1 MELNKCLGCME
12 NYQGSPCPVC
22 GYDPSQAK
30 SMEYTLPPQ
39 TILAG
44 KYLVGRVLGQGGFG
58 ITYIGWDIA
67 LERKVAI
74 KEYYPN
80 GLVGRSQTSRTQLV
94 WYSGPLAKQAQK
106 EGMNAFL
113 REARKMTKVS
123 AIPRVVQVRDL
134 FYENETA
141 YIVMDF
147 VEGRTLK
154 KQLEAKG
161 PMTWNQLKPILLPA
175 AQAMEQVHQAGLIHR
190 DLSPDNLMLTPD
202 GDVRILD
209 LGAAKDLKKG
219 SGVSSMQV
227 AKGGF
232 SPPEQYFQQG
242 SSGPYTDVYALAA
255 TAYYALTGK
264 VPIPAID
271 RMNKDSLRWDLPE
284 LAGAPEN
291 VVHALRK
298 AMSLRSQDRP
308 QTMGEFAALL
318 TQKGHTLKKGLP
330 KPAII
335 GLSAIA
341 AVCLIVGTV
350 GLLGGTKKSTPK
362 VGSSAVSTSLPT
374 NSAETDGVYR
384 LSQAADLELLRSH
397 PEGKFVLTGDIDL
410 SGVSFEAVH
419 SFSGTLDGNGY
430 WIRGLTTDTKTA
442 GDSILFE
449 TIAAEAQIKDLGL
462 EIRVSATG
470 ANQPQI
476 DGLCNSNQGT
486 ISGCTVNSTIS
497 GLRSYSP
504 IAASNTGT
512 VSNCKT
518 ATESESC
525 QSVRGILG
533 SNKGTVKECQVTITA
548 KNGGVEALI
557 DRNYSGSV
565 ELCYAA
571 VTVESCHFFDGLASQ
586 NYAPFKNC
594 TVSGQIA
601 STREDDFY
609 WNGTANEGY
618 GSEILNCSL
627 SVTDK
632 RTGKTLP
639 IAPSYVE
646 ASEETAPATDTSP
659 GSGTLADPYKIS
671 STADLE
677 KLRTDSK
684 SRFVLTKNLD
694 LSGAAFTPI
703 QEFSGTL
710 DGGGYT
716 ISGLNPSFNKGES
729 YWNGALF
736 FKLTKNAV
744 VKNLGVKCSLTTS
757 KEKSN
762 GAGIAVSNEGLIQ
775 NCTVEIKA
783 RGCYALGGITQNNVY
798 CGTIQDCTVT
808 IVAQDCKFVGGIG
821 EYQAGAIRG
830 CQAKI
835 ELTDSTSIGG
845 IAYANA
851 GTVENCT
858 ASGIVTTK
866 YTNGVLAGVV
876 GENIS
881 GGQVSNC
888 TSSVTSSGTSLP
900 AIG

>member
-12 NYQGSPCPVC
+12 NYQGTPCPHC
-22 GYDPSQAK
+22 GYDPNRVKGQ
-30 SMEYTLPPQ
+30 EYTLPPQ

-44 KYLVGRVLGQGGFG
+44 KYLVGRMLGQGGFG

-67 LERKVAI
+67 LERKIAI

-80 GLVGRSQTSRTQLV
+80 GLVGRSQTSRVQLV
-94 WYSGPLAKQAQK
+94 WYSGPLAEQARK
-106 EGMNAFL
+106 DGMDAFL

-134 FYENETA
+134 FYENGTA

-175 AQAMEQVHQAGLIHR
+175 AQAMEQVHRAGLIHR

-264 VPIPAID
+264 VPVPAID

-284 LAGAPEN
+284 LAGPPEN

-341 AVCLIVGTV
+341 AVCLIVGAV

-362 VGSSAVSTSLPT
+362 TGSSAVSGVTASSSPAETYPLPT
-374 NSAETDGVYR
+374 SA
-384 LSQAADLELLRSH
+384 
-397 PEGKFVLTGDIDL
+397 P
-410 SGVSFEAVH
+410 
-419 SFSGTLDGNGY
+419 
-430 WIRGLTTDTKTA
+430 
-442 GDSILFE
+442 
-449 TIAAEAQIKDLGL
+449 
-462 EIRVSATG
+462 
-470 ANQPQI
+470 
-476 DGLCNSNQGT
+476 
-486 ISGCTVNSTIS
+486 
-497 GLRSYSP
+497 
-504 IAASNTGT
+504 
-512 VSNCKT
+512 
-518 ATESESC
+518 
-525 QSVRGILG
+525 G
-533 SNKGTVKECQVTITA
+533 S
-548 KNGGVEALI
+548 
-557 DRNYSGSV
+557 S
-565 ELCYAA
+565 
-571 VTVESCHFFDGLASQ
+571 
-586 NYAPFKNC
+586 
-594 TVSGQIA
+594 
-601 STREDDFY
+601 
-609 WNGTANEGY
+609 
-618 GSEILNCSL
+618 
-627 SVTDK
+627 
-632 RTGKTLP
+632 
-639 IAPSYVE
+639 APSFHPTDAE
-646 ASEETAPATDTSP
+646 PIEETAPATDTSP
-659 GSGTLADPYKIS
+659 GSGTLAGPYKIS
-671 STADLE
+671 SAADLE

-684 SRFVLTKNLD
+684 SHFVLTKSLD
-694 LSGAAFTPI
+694 LSGVAFTPI

-798 CGTIQDCTVT
+798 CGTIQDCSVT

-821 EYQAGAIRG
+821 EYQAGTIRG

-835 ELTDSTSIGG
+835 ELTDATSIGG

-858 ASGIVTTK
+858 ASGTVTTK
-866 YTNGVLAGVV
+866 YTNGILAGVV

-888 TSSVTSSGTSLP
+888 TSSITSSGTSLP

>member
-12 NYQGSPCPVC
+12 NYQGTPCPHC
-22 GYDPSQAK
+22 GYDPNRVKGQ
-30 SMEYTLPPQ
+30 EYTLPPQ

-44 KYLVGRVLGQGGFG
+44 KYLVGRMLGQGGFG

-80 GLVGRSQTSRTQLV
+80 GLVGRSQTSRVRLV
-94 WYSGPLAKQAQK
+94 WYSGPLAEQARK
-106 EGMNAFL
+106 DGMDAFL

-134 FYENETA
+134 FYENGTA

-175 AQAMEQVHQAGLIHR
+175 AQAMEQVHRAGLIHR

-264 VPIPAID
+264 VPVPAID

-341 AVCLIVGTV
+341 AVCLIVVAV

-362 VGSSAVSTSLPT
+362 TGSSTVSGVTASSSPAETYPLPTSAPGSSAPS
-374 NSAETDGVYR
+374 
-384 LSQAADLELLRSH
+384 SH
-397 PEGKFVLTGDIDL
+397 P
-410 SGVSFEAVH
+410 
-419 SFSGTLDGNGY
+419 
-430 WIRGLTTDTKTA
+430 TD
-442 GDSILFE
+442 
-449 TIAAEAQIKDLGL
+449 AE
-462 EIRVSATG
+462 
-470 ANQPQI
+470 
-476 DGLCNSNQGT
+476 
-486 ISGCTVNSTIS
+486 
-497 GLRSYSP
+497 P
-504 IAASNTGT
+504 I
-512 VSNCKT
+512 
-518 ATESESC
+518 
-525 QSVRGILG
+525 
-533 SNKGTVKECQVTITA
+533 
-548 KNGGVEALI
+548 
-557 DRNYSGSV
+557 
-565 ELCYAA
+565 
-571 VTVESCHFFDGLASQ
+571 
-586 NYAPFKNC
+586 
-594 TVSGQIA
+594 
-601 STREDDFY
+601 
-609 WNGTANEGY
+609 
-618 GSEILNCSL
+618 
-627 SVTDK
+627 
-632 RTGKTLP
+632 
-639 IAPSYVE
+639 
-646 ASEETAPATDTSP
+646 EETAPATDTSP

-671 STADLE
+671 SAADLE

-684 SRFVLTKNLD
+684 SHFVLAKNLD
-694 LSGAAFTPI
+694 LSGVAFTPI

-762 GAGIAVSNEGLIQ
+762 GAGITVSNEGLIQ

-798 CGTIQDCTVT
+798 CGTIQDCSVT

-821 EYQAGAIRG
+821 EYQAGTIRG

-835 ELTDSTSIGG
+835 ELTDATSIGG

-858 ASGIVTTK
+858 ASGTVTTK
-866 YTNGVLAGVV
+866 YTNGILAGVV

>member
-1 MELNKCLGCME
+1 ME
-12 NYQGSPCPVC
+12 NYQGTPCPHC
-22 GYDPSQAK
+22 GYDPNRVKGQ
-30 SMEYTLPPQ
+30 EYTLPPQ

-44 KYLVGRVLGQGGFG
+44 KYLVGRMLGQGGFG

-80 GLVGRSQTSRTQLV
+80 GLVGRSQTSRVRLV
-94 WYSGPLAKQAQK
+94 WYSGPLAEQARK
-106 EGMNAFL
+106 DGMDAFL

-134 FYENETA
+134 FYENGTA

-175 AQAMEQVHQAGLIHR
+175 AQAMEQVHRAGLIHR

-264 VPIPAID
+264 VPVPAID

-341 AVCLIVGTV
+341 AICLIVGAV

-362 VGSSAVSTSLPT
+362 TGSSAVSGVTASSSPAETYPLPT
-374 NSAETDGVYR
+374 SAPG
-384 LSQAADLELLRSH
+384 SGAPSSH
-397 PEGKFVLTGDIDL
+397 P
-410 SGVSFEAVH
+410 
-419 SFSGTLDGNGY
+419 
-430 WIRGLTTDTKTA
+430 TD
-442 GDSILFE
+442 
-449 TIAAEAQIKDLGL
+449 AE
-462 EIRVSATG
+462 
-470 ANQPQI
+470 
-476 DGLCNSNQGT
+476 
-486 ISGCTVNSTIS
+486 
-497 GLRSYSP
+497 P
-504 IAASNTGT
+504 I
-512 VSNCKT
+512 
-518 ATESESC
+518 
-525 QSVRGILG
+525 
-533 SNKGTVKECQVTITA
+533 
-548 KNGGVEALI
+548 
-557 DRNYSGSV
+557 
-565 ELCYAA
+565 
-571 VTVESCHFFDGLASQ
+571 
-586 NYAPFKNC
+586 
-594 TVSGQIA
+594 
-601 STREDDFY
+601 
-609 WNGTANEGY
+609 
-618 GSEILNCSL
+618 
-627 SVTDK
+627 
-632 RTGKTLP
+632 
-639 IAPSYVE
+639 
-646 ASEETAPATDTSP
+646 EETAPATDTSP

-671 STADLE
+671 SAADLE

-684 SRFVLTKNLD
+684 SHFVLAKNLD
-694 LSGAAFTPI
+694 LSGVAFTPI

-775 NCTVEIKA
+775 KCTVEIKA

-798 CGTIQDCTVT
+798 CGTIQDCSVT

-821 EYQAGAIRG
+821 EYQAGTIRG

-835 ELTDSTSIGG
+835 ELTDATSIGG

-858 ASGIVTTK
+858 ASGTVTTK
-866 YTNGVLAGVV
+866 YTNGILAGVV

>member
-12 NYQGSPCPVC
+12 NYQGTPCPHC
-22 GYDPSQAK
+22 GYDPNWVKGQ
-30 SMEYTLPPQ
+30 EYTLPPQ

-44 KYLVGRVLGQGGFG
+44 KYLVGRMLGQGGFG

-80 GLVGRSQTSRTQLV
+80 GLVGRSQTSRVQLV
-94 WYSGPLAKQAQK
+94 WYSGPLAEQARK
-106 EGMNAFL
+106 DGMDAFL

-134 FYENETA
+134 FYENGTA

-175 AQAMEQVHQAGLIHR
+175 AQAMEQVHRAGLIHR

-264 VPIPAID
+264 VPVPAID

-341 AVCLIVGTV
+341 AVCLIVGAV

-362 VGSSAVSTSLPT
+362 TGSSAVSGVTASSSPAETYPLPT
-374 NSAETDGVYR
+374 SAPG
-384 LSQAADLELLRSH
+384 SSAPSSH
-397 PEGKFVLTGDIDL
+397 P
-410 SGVSFEAVH
+410 
-419 SFSGTLDGNGY
+419 
-430 WIRGLTTDTKTA
+430 TD
-442 GDSILFE
+442 
-449 TIAAEAQIKDLGL
+449 AE
-462 EIRVSATG
+462 
-470 ANQPQI
+470 
-476 DGLCNSNQGT
+476 
-486 ISGCTVNSTIS
+486 
-497 GLRSYSP
+497 P
-504 IAASNTGT
+504 I
-512 VSNCKT
+512 
-518 ATESESC
+518 
-525 QSVRGILG
+525 
-533 SNKGTVKECQVTITA
+533 
-548 KNGGVEALI
+548 
-557 DRNYSGSV
+557 
-565 ELCYAA
+565 
-571 VTVESCHFFDGLASQ
+571 
-586 NYAPFKNC
+586 
-594 TVSGQIA
+594 
-601 STREDDFY
+601 
-609 WNGTANEGY
+609 
-618 GSEILNCSL
+618 
-627 SVTDK
+627 
-632 RTGKTLP
+632 
-639 IAPSYVE
+639 
-646 ASEETAPATDTSP
+646 EETAPATDTSP

-671 STADLE
+671 SAADLE

-684 SRFVLTKNLD
+684 SHFVLAKNLD
-694 LSGAAFTPI
+694 LSGVAFTPI

-762 GAGIAVSNEGLIQ
+762 GAGITVSNEGLIQ

-798 CGTIQDCTVT
+798 CGTIQDCSVT

-821 EYQAGAIRG
+821 EYQAGTIRG

-835 ELTDSTSIGG
+835 ELTDATSIGG

-858 ASGIVTTK
+858 ASGTVTTK
-866 YTNGVLAGVV
+866 YTNGILAGVV

>member
-12 NYQGSPCPVC
+12 NYQGTPCPHC
-22 GYDPSQAK
+22 GYDPNRVKGQ
-30 SMEYTLPPQ
+30 EYTLPPQ

-44 KYLVGRVLGQGGFG
+44 KYLVGRMLGQGGFG

-80 GLVGRSQTSRTQLV
+80 GLVGRSQTSRVQLV
-94 WYSGPLAKQAQK
+94 WYSGPLAEQARK
-106 EGMNAFL
+106 DGMDAFL

-134 FYENETA
+134 FYENGTA

-264 VPIPAID
+264 VPVPAID

-341 AVCLIVGTV
+341 AVCLIVGAV

-362 VGSSAVSTSLPT
+362 TDSSAVSGVTASSSPAETYPLPT
-374 NSAETDGVYR
+374 SAPG
-384 LSQAADLELLRSH
+384 SSAPSSH
-397 PEGKFVLTGDIDL
+397 P
-410 SGVSFEAVH
+410 
-419 SFSGTLDGNGY
+419 
-430 WIRGLTTDTKTA
+430 TD
-442 GDSILFE
+442 
-449 TIAAEAQIKDLGL
+449 AE
-462 EIRVSATG
+462 
-470 ANQPQI
+470 
-476 DGLCNSNQGT
+476 
-486 ISGCTVNSTIS
+486 
-497 GLRSYSP
+497 P
-504 IAASNTGT
+504 I
-512 VSNCKT
+512 
-518 ATESESC
+518 
-525 QSVRGILG
+525 
-533 SNKGTVKECQVTITA
+533 
-548 KNGGVEALI
+548 
-557 DRNYSGSV
+557 
-565 ELCYAA
+565 
-571 VTVESCHFFDGLASQ
+571 
-586 NYAPFKNC
+586 
-594 TVSGQIA
+594 
-601 STREDDFY
+601 
-609 WNGTANEGY
+609 
-618 GSEILNCSL
+618 
-627 SVTDK
+627 
-632 RTGKTLP
+632 
-639 IAPSYVE
+639 
-646 ASEETAPATDTSP
+646 EETAPATDTSP

-671 STADLE
+671 SAADLE

-684 SRFVLTKNLD
+684 SHFVLAKNLD
-694 LSGAAFTPI
+694 LSGVAFAPI

-798 CGTIQDCTVT
+798 CGTIQDCSVT

-821 EYQAGAIRG
+821 EYQAGTIRG

-835 ELTDSTSIGG
+835 ELTDATSIGG

-851 GTVENCT
+851 GTMENCT
-858 ASGIVTTK
+858 ASGTVTTK
-866 YTNGVLAGVV
+866 YTNGILAGVV

>member
-12 NYQGSPCPVC
+12 NYQGTPCPHC
-22 GYDPSQAK
+22 GYDPNRVKGQ
-30 SMEYTLPPQ
+30 EYTLPPQ

-44 KYLVGRVLGQGGFG
+44 KYLVGRMLGQGGFG

-80 GLVGRSQTSRTQLV
+80 GLVGRSQTSRVQLV
-94 WYSGPLAKQAQK
+94 WYSGPLAEQARK
-106 EGMNAFL
+106 DGMDAFL

-134 FYENETA
+134 FYENGTA

-175 AQAMEQVHQAGLIHR
+175 AQAMEQVHRAGLIHR

-264 VPIPAID
+264 VPVPAID

-341 AVCLIVGTV
+341 AICLIVGAV

-362 VGSSAVSTSLPT
+362 TGSSAVSGVTASSSPAETYPLPT
-374 NSAETDGVYR
+374 SAPG
-384 LSQAADLELLRSH
+384 SSAPSSH
-397 PEGKFVLTGDIDL
+397 P
-410 SGVSFEAVH
+410 
-419 SFSGTLDGNGY
+419 
-430 WIRGLTTDTKTA
+430 TD
-442 GDSILFE
+442 
-449 TIAAEAQIKDLGL
+449 AE
-462 EIRVSATG
+462 
-470 ANQPQI
+470 
-476 DGLCNSNQGT
+476 
-486 ISGCTVNSTIS
+486 
-497 GLRSYSP
+497 P
-504 IAASNTGT
+504 I
-512 VSNCKT
+512 
-518 ATESESC
+518 
-525 QSVRGILG
+525 
-533 SNKGTVKECQVTITA
+533 
-548 KNGGVEALI
+548 
-557 DRNYSGSV
+557 
-565 ELCYAA
+565 
-571 VTVESCHFFDGLASQ
+571 
-586 NYAPFKNC
+586 
-594 TVSGQIA
+594 
-601 STREDDFY
+601 
-609 WNGTANEGY
+609 
-618 GSEILNCSL
+618 
-627 SVTDK
+627 
-632 RTGKTLP
+632 
-639 IAPSYVE
+639 
-646 ASEETAPATDTSP
+646 EETAPATDTSP

-671 STADLE
+671 SAADLE

-684 SRFVLTKNLD
+684 SHFVLAKNLD
-694 LSGAAFTPI
+694 LSGVAFTPI
-703 QEFSGTL
+703 QEFCGTL

-798 CGTIQDCTVT
+798 CGTIQDCSVT

-821 EYQAGAIRG
+821 EYQAGTIRG

-835 ELTDSTSIGG
+835 ELTDATSIGG

-858 ASGIVTTK
+858 ASGTVTTK
-866 YTNGVLAGVV
+866 YTNGILAGVV

>member
-1 MELNKCLGCME
+1 ME
-12 NYQGSPCPVC
+12 NYQGTPCPHC
-22 GYDPSQAK
+22 GYDPNRVKGQ
-30 SMEYTLPPQ
+30 EYALPPQ

-44 KYLVGRVLGQGGFG
+44 KYLVGRMLGQGGFG

-80 GLVGRSQTSRTQLV
+80 GLVGRSQTSRVQLV
-94 WYSGPLAKQAQK
+94 WYSGPLAEQARK
-106 EGMNAFL
+106 NGMDAFL

-134 FYENETA
+134 FYENGTA

-175 AQAMEQVHQAGLIHR
+175 AQAMEQVHRAGLIHR

-264 VPIPAID
+264 VPVPAID

-284 LAGAPEN
+284 LADTPEN

-298 AMSLRSQDRP
+298 AMSLRSPDRP
-308 QTMGEFAALL
+308 QTMGEFATLL
-318 TQKGHTLKKGLP
+318 TQKGHTLKKGLS

-341 AVCLIVGTV
+341 AVCLIVGAV

-362 VGSSAVSTSLPT
+362 TGSSAVSGVTASSSPAETYPLPT
-374 NSAETDGVYR
+374 SAPG
-384 LSQAADLELLRSH
+384 SSAPSSH
-397 PEGKFVLTGDIDL
+397 P
-410 SGVSFEAVH
+410 
-419 SFSGTLDGNGY
+419 
-430 WIRGLTTDTKTA
+430 TD
-442 GDSILFE
+442 
-449 TIAAEAQIKDLGL
+449 AE
-462 EIRVSATG
+462 
-470 ANQPQI
+470 
-476 DGLCNSNQGT
+476 
-486 ISGCTVNSTIS
+486 
-497 GLRSYSP
+497 P
-504 IAASNTGT
+504 I
-512 VSNCKT
+512 
-518 ATESESC
+518 
-525 QSVRGILG
+525 
-533 SNKGTVKECQVTITA
+533 
-548 KNGGVEALI
+548 
-557 DRNYSGSV
+557 
-565 ELCYAA
+565 
-571 VTVESCHFFDGLASQ
+571 
-586 NYAPFKNC
+586 
-594 TVSGQIA
+594 
-601 STREDDFY
+601 
-609 WNGTANEGY
+609 
-618 GSEILNCSL
+618 
-627 SVTDK
+627 
-632 RTGKTLP
+632 
-639 IAPSYVE
+639 
-646 ASEETAPATDTSP
+646 EETAPATDTSP

-671 STADLE
+671 SAADLE

-684 SRFVLTKNLD
+684 SHFVLAKNLD
-694 LSGAAFTPI
+694 LSGVAFTPI

-798 CGTIQDCTVT
+798 CGTIQDCSVT

-821 EYQAGAIRG
+821 EYQAGTIRG

-835 ELTDSTSIGG
+835 ELTDATSIGG

-858 ASGIVTTK
+858 ASGTVTTK
-866 YTNGVLAGVV
+866 YTNGILAGVV

>member
-1 MELNKCLGCME
+1 MELSKCLGCME
-12 NYQGSPCPVC
+12 NYQGTPCPHC
-22 GYDPSQAK
+22 GYDPNRVKGQ
-30 SMEYTLPPQ
+30 EYTLPPQ

-44 KYLVGRVLGQGGFG
+44 KYLVGRMLGQGGFG

-80 GLVGRSQTSRTQLV
+80 GLVGRSQTSRVQLV
-94 WYSGPLAKQAQK
+94 WYSGPLAEQARK
-106 EGMNAFL
+106 DGMDAFL

-134 FYENETA
+134 FYENGTA

-175 AQAMEQVHQAGLIHR
+175 AQAMEQVHRAGLIHR

-264 VPIPAID
+264 VPVPAID

-341 AVCLIVGTV
+341 AVCLIVGAV

-362 VGSSAVSTSLPT
+362 TGSSAVSGVTASSSPAETYPLPT
-374 NSAETDGVYR
+374 SAPG
-384 LSQAADLELLRSH
+384 SSAPSSH
-397 PEGKFVLTGDIDL
+397 P
-410 SGVSFEAVH
+410 
-419 SFSGTLDGNGY
+419 
-430 WIRGLTTDTKTA
+430 TD
-442 GDSILFE
+442 
-449 TIAAEAQIKDLGL
+449 AEQI
-462 EIRVSATG
+462 
-470 ANQPQI
+470 
-476 DGLCNSNQGT
+476 
-486 ISGCTVNSTIS
+486 
-497 GLRSYSP
+497 
-504 IAASNTGT
+504 
-512 VSNCKT
+512 
-518 ATESESC
+518 
-525 QSVRGILG
+525 
-533 SNKGTVKECQVTITA
+533 
-548 KNGGVEALI
+548 
-557 DRNYSGSV
+557 
-565 ELCYAA
+565 
-571 VTVESCHFFDGLASQ
+571 
-586 NYAPFKNC
+586 
-594 TVSGQIA
+594 
-601 STREDDFY
+601 
-609 WNGTANEGY
+609 
-618 GSEILNCSL
+618 
-627 SVTDK
+627 
-632 RTGKTLP
+632 
-639 IAPSYVE
+639 
-646 ASEETAPATDTSP
+646 EETAPATDTSP

-671 STADLE
+671 SAADLE

-684 SRFVLTKNLD
+684 SHFVLAKNLD
-694 LSGAAFTPI
+694 LSGVAFTPI

-798 CGTIQDCTVT
+798 CGTIQDCSVT

-821 EYQAGAIRG
+821 EYQAGTIRG

-835 ELTDSTSIGG
+835 ELTDATSIGG

-858 ASGIVTTK
+858 ASGTVTTK
-866 YTNGVLAGVV
+866 YTNGILAGVV

-881 GGQVSNC
+881 SGQVSNC

>member
-1 MELNKCLGCME
+1 MNLTKCLGCME
-12 NYQGSPCPVC
+12 NYQGTPCPYC
-22 GYDPSQAK
+22 GYDPSRAQGQ
-30 SMEYTLPPQ
+30 EYTLPPQ

-80 GLVGRSQTSRTQLV
+80 GLVGRSQTSRGQLV
-94 WYSGPLAKQAQK
+94 WYSGPLAEQARK
-106 EGMNAFL
+106 DGMDAFL

-134 FYENETA
+134 FYENGTA

-175 AQAMEQVHQAGLIHR
+175 AQAMEQVHRAGLIHR

-264 VPIPAID
+264 VPVPAID

-291 VVHALRK
+291 VVHALRR

-341 AVCLIVGTV
+341 AVCLIVGAV
-350 GLLGGTKKSTPK
+350 GLLGGTKKSTLK
-362 VGSSAVSTSLPT
+362 TDSSAVSGVTASSSPAETYPLPT
-374 NSAETDGVYR
+374 SAPG
-384 LSQAADLELLRSH
+384 SSAPSSH
-397 PEGKFVLTGDIDL
+397 P
-410 SGVSFEAVH
+410 
-419 SFSGTLDGNGY
+419 
-430 WIRGLTTDTKTA
+430 TD
-442 GDSILFE
+442 
-449 TIAAEAQIKDLGL
+449 AE
-462 EIRVSATG
+462 
-470 ANQPQI
+470 
-476 DGLCNSNQGT
+476 
-486 ISGCTVNSTIS
+486 
-497 GLRSYSP
+497 P
-504 IAASNTGT
+504 I
-512 VSNCKT
+512 
-518 ATESESC
+518 
-525 QSVRGILG
+525 
-533 SNKGTVKECQVTITA
+533 
-548 KNGGVEALI
+548 
-557 DRNYSGSV
+557 
-565 ELCYAA
+565 
-571 VTVESCHFFDGLASQ
+571 
-586 NYAPFKNC
+586 
-594 TVSGQIA
+594 
-601 STREDDFY
+601 
-609 WNGTANEGY
+609 
-618 GSEILNCSL
+618 
-627 SVTDK
+627 
-632 RTGKTLP
+632 
-639 IAPSYVE
+639 
-646 ASEETAPATDTSP
+646 EETAPATDTSP

-671 STADLE
+671 SAADLE

-684 SRFVLTKNLD
+684 SHFVLAKNLD
-694 LSGAAFTPI
+694 LSGVAFTPI

-798 CGTIQDCTVT
+798 CGTIQDCSVT

-821 EYQAGAIRG
+821 EYQAGTIRG

-835 ELTDSTSIGG
+835 ELTDATSIGG

-858 ASGIVTTK
+858 ASGTVTTK
-866 YTNGVLAGVV
+866 YTNGILAGVV

-888 TSSVTSSGTSLP
+888 TSSVTSSGASLP

>member
-12 NYQGSPCPVC
+12 NYQGTPCPHC
-22 GYDPSQAK
+22 GYDPNRVKGQ
-30 SMEYTLPPQ
+30 EYTLPPQ

-44 KYLVGRVLGQGGFG
+44 KYLVGRMLGQGGFG

-80 GLVGRSQTSRTQLV
+80 GLVGRSQTSRVQLV
-94 WYSGPLAKQAQK
+94 WYSGPLAEQARK
-106 EGMNAFL
+106 DGMDAFL

-134 FYENETA
+134 FYENGTA

-161 PMTWNQLKPILLPA
+161 PMAWSQLKPILLPA
-175 AQAMEQVHQAGLIHR
+175 AQAMEQVHRAGLIHR

-264 VPIPAID
+264 VPVPAID

-284 LAGAPEN
+284 LAGAPGN

-335 GLSAIA
+335 GLSVIA
-341 AVCLIVGTV
+341 AVCLIVGAV

-362 VGSSAVSTSLPT
+362 TDSSAVSGVTASSSPAETYPLPT
-374 NSAETDGVYR
+374 SAPG
-384 LSQAADLELLRSH
+384 SSAPSSH
-397 PEGKFVLTGDIDL
+397 P
-410 SGVSFEAVH
+410 
-419 SFSGTLDGNGY
+419 
-430 WIRGLTTDTKTA
+430 TD
-442 GDSILFE
+442 
-449 TIAAEAQIKDLGL
+449 AE
-462 EIRVSATG
+462 
-470 ANQPQI
+470 
-476 DGLCNSNQGT
+476 
-486 ISGCTVNSTIS
+486 
-497 GLRSYSP
+497 P
-504 IAASNTGT
+504 I
-512 VSNCKT
+512 
-518 ATESESC
+518 
-525 QSVRGILG
+525 
-533 SNKGTVKECQVTITA
+533 
-548 KNGGVEALI
+548 
-557 DRNYSGSV
+557 
-565 ELCYAA
+565 
-571 VTVESCHFFDGLASQ
+571 
-586 NYAPFKNC
+586 
-594 TVSGQIA
+594 
-601 STREDDFY
+601 
-609 WNGTANEGY
+609 
-618 GSEILNCSL
+618 
-627 SVTDK
+627 
-632 RTGKTLP
+632 
-639 IAPSYVE
+639 
-646 ASEETAPATDTSP
+646 EETAPATDTSP

-671 STADLE
+671 SAADLE

-684 SRFVLTKNLD
+684 SHFVLAKNLD
-694 LSGAAFTPI
+694 LSGVAFTPI

-736 FKLTKNAV
+736 FKLAKNAV

-798 CGTIQDCTVT
+798 CGTIQDCSVT

-821 EYQAGAIRG
+821 EYQAGTIRG

-835 ELTDSTSIGG
+835 KLTDATSIGG

-858 ASGIVTTK
+858 ASGTVTTK
-866 YTNGVLAGVV
+866 YTNGILAGVV

>member
-1 MELNKCLGCME
+1 ME
-12 NYQGSPCPVC
+12 NYQGTPCPHC
-22 GYDPSQAK
+22 GYDPNRVKGQ
-30 SMEYTLPPQ
+30 EYALPPQ

-44 KYLVGRVLGQGGFG
+44 KYLVGRMLGQGGFG

-80 GLVGRSQTSRTQLV
+80 GLVGRSQTSRVQLV
-94 WYSGPLAKQAQK
+94 WYSGPLAEQARK
-106 EGMNAFL
+106 DGMDAFL

-134 FYENETA
+134 FYENGTA

-175 AQAMEQVHQAGLIHR
+175 AQAMEQVHRAGLIHR

-264 VPIPAID
+264 VPVPAID

-284 LAGAPEN
+284 LADTPEN

-298 AMSLRSQDRP
+298 AMSLRSPDRP
-308 QTMGEFAALL
+308 QTMGEFATLL
-318 TQKGHTLKKGLP
+318 TQKGHTLKKGLS

-341 AVCLIVGTV
+341 AVCLIVGAV

-362 VGSSAVSTSLPT
+362 TGSSAVSGVTASSSPAETYPLPT
-374 NSAETDGVYR
+374 SAPG
-384 LSQAADLELLRSH
+384 SSAPSSH
-397 PEGKFVLTGDIDL
+397 P
-410 SGVSFEAVH
+410 
-419 SFSGTLDGNGY
+419 
-430 WIRGLTTDTKTA
+430 TD
-442 GDSILFE
+442 
-449 TIAAEAQIKDLGL
+449 AE
-462 EIRVSATG
+462 
-470 ANQPQI
+470 
-476 DGLCNSNQGT
+476 
-486 ISGCTVNSTIS
+486 
-497 GLRSYSP
+497 P
-504 IAASNTGT
+504 I
-512 VSNCKT
+512 
-518 ATESESC
+518 
-525 QSVRGILG
+525 
-533 SNKGTVKECQVTITA
+533 
-548 KNGGVEALI
+548 
-557 DRNYSGSV
+557 
-565 ELCYAA
+565 
-571 VTVESCHFFDGLASQ
+571 
-586 NYAPFKNC
+586 
-594 TVSGQIA
+594 
-601 STREDDFY
+601 
-609 WNGTANEGY
+609 
-618 GSEILNCSL
+618 
-627 SVTDK
+627 
-632 RTGKTLP
+632 
-639 IAPSYVE
+639 
-646 ASEETAPATDTSP
+646 EETAPATVTSP

-671 STADLE
+671 SAADLE

-684 SRFVLTKNLD
+684 SHFVLAKNLD
-694 LSGAAFTPI
+694 LSGVAFTPI

-798 CGTIQDCTVT
+798 CGTIQDCSVT

-821 EYQAGAIRG
+821 EYQAGTIRG

-835 ELTDSTSIGG
+835 ELTDATSIGG

-858 ASGIVTTK
+858 TSGTVTTK
-866 YTNGVLAGVV
+866 YTNGILAGVV
-876 GENIS
+876 GENVS

>member
-1 MELNKCLGCME
+1 MELSKCLGCME
-12 NYQGSPCPVC
+12 NYQGTPCPHC
-22 GYDPSQAK
+22 GYDPNRVKGQ
-30 SMEYTLPPQ
+30 EYTLPPQ

-44 KYLVGRVLGQGGFG
+44 KYLVGRMLGQGGFG

-80 GLVGRSQTSRTQLV
+80 GLVGRSQTSRVQLV
-94 WYSGPLAKQAQK
+94 WYSGPLAEQARK
-106 EGMNAFL
+106 DGMDAFL

-134 FYENETA
+134 FYENGTA

-175 AQAMEQVHQAGLIHR
+175 AQAMEQVHRAGLIHR

-264 VPIPAID
+264 VPVPAID

-341 AVCLIVGTV
+341 AVCLIVGAV

-362 VGSSAVSTSLPT
+362 TGSSAVSGVTASSSPAETYPLPT
-374 NSAETDGVYR
+374 SAPG
-384 LSQAADLELLRSH
+384 SSAPSSH
-397 PEGKFVLTGDIDL
+397 P
-410 SGVSFEAVH
+410 
-419 SFSGTLDGNGY
+419 
-430 WIRGLTTDTKTA
+430 TD
-442 GDSILFE
+442 
-449 TIAAEAQIKDLGL
+449 AEP
-462 EIRVSATG
+462 T
-470 ANQPQI
+470 
-476 DGLCNSNQGT
+476 
-486 ISGCTVNSTIS
+486 
-497 GLRSYSP
+497 
-504 IAASNTGT
+504 
-512 VSNCKT
+512 
-518 ATESESC
+518 
-525 QSVRGILG
+525 
-533 SNKGTVKECQVTITA
+533 
-548 KNGGVEALI
+548 
-557 DRNYSGSV
+557 
-565 ELCYAA
+565 
-571 VTVESCHFFDGLASQ
+571 
-586 NYAPFKNC
+586 
-594 TVSGQIA
+594 
-601 STREDDFY
+601 
-609 WNGTANEGY
+609 
-618 GSEILNCSL
+618 
-627 SVTDK
+627 
-632 RTGKTLP
+632 
-639 IAPSYVE
+639 
-646 ASEETAPATDTSP
+646 EETAPATDTSP

-671 STADLE
+671 SAADLE

-684 SRFVLTKNLD
+684 SHFVLAKNLD
-694 LSGAAFTPI
+694 LSGVAFTPI

-798 CGTIQDCTVT
+798 CGTIQDCSVT

-821 EYQAGAIRG
+821 EYQAGTIRG

-835 ELTDSTSIGG
+835 ELTDATSIGG

-858 ASGIVTTK
+858 ASGTVTTK
-866 YTNGVLAGVV
+866 YTNGILAGVV

-881 GGQVSNC
+881 SGQVSNC

>member
-12 NYQGSPCPVC
+12 NYQGTPCPHC
-22 GYDPSQAK
+22 GYDPNRVKGQ
-30 SMEYTLPPQ
+30 EYTLPPQ

-44 KYLVGRVLGQGGFG
+44 KYLVGRMLGQGGFG

-80 GLVGRSQTSRTQLV
+80 GLVGRSQTSRVQLV
-94 WYSGPLAKQAQK
+94 WYSGPLAEQARK
-106 EGMNAFL
+106 DGMDAFL

-134 FYENETA
+134 FYENGTA

-175 AQAMEQVHQAGLIHR
+175 AQAMEQVHRAGLIHR

-264 VPIPAID
+264 VPVPAID

-291 VVHALRK
+291 VVHALRR

-318 TQKGHTLKKGLP
+318 VQKGHTLKKGLP

-341 AVCLIVGTV
+341 AVCLIVGAV

-362 VGSSAVSTSLPT
+362 TDSSAVSGVTASSSPAETYPLPT
-374 NSAETDGVYR
+374 SAPG
-384 LSQAADLELLRSH
+384 SSAPSSH
-397 PEGKFVLTGDIDL
+397 P
-410 SGVSFEAVH
+410 
-419 SFSGTLDGNGY
+419 
-430 WIRGLTTDTKTA
+430 TD
-442 GDSILFE
+442 
-449 TIAAEAQIKDLGL
+449 AE
-462 EIRVSATG
+462 
-470 ANQPQI
+470 
-476 DGLCNSNQGT
+476 
-486 ISGCTVNSTIS
+486 
-497 GLRSYSP
+497 P
-504 IAASNTGT
+504 I
-512 VSNCKT
+512 
-518 ATESESC
+518 
-525 QSVRGILG
+525 
-533 SNKGTVKECQVTITA
+533 
-548 KNGGVEALI
+548 
-557 DRNYSGSV
+557 
-565 ELCYAA
+565 
-571 VTVESCHFFDGLASQ
+571 
-586 NYAPFKNC
+586 
-594 TVSGQIA
+594 
-601 STREDDFY
+601 
-609 WNGTANEGY
+609 
-618 GSEILNCSL
+618 
-627 SVTDK
+627 
-632 RTGKTLP
+632 
-639 IAPSYVE
+639 
-646 ASEETAPATDTSP
+646 EETAPATDTSP

-671 STADLE
+671 SAADLE

-684 SRFVLTKNLD
+684 SHFVLAKNLD
-694 LSGAAFTPI
+694 LSGVAFTPI

-798 CGTIQDCTVT
+798 CGTIQDCSIT

-821 EYQAGAIRG
+821 EYQAGTIHG

-835 ELTDSTSIGG
+835 ELTDATSIGG

-858 ASGIVTTK
+858 AFGTVTTK
-866 YTNGVLAGVV
+866 YTNGILAGVV

>member
-12 NYQGSPCPVC
+12 NYQGTPCPHC
-22 GYDPSQAK
+22 GYDPNRVKGQ
-30 SMEYTLPPQ
+30 EYTLPPQ

-44 KYLVGRVLGQGGFG
+44 KYLVGRMLGQGGFG

-80 GLVGRSQTSRTQLV
+80 GLVGRSQTSRVQLV
-94 WYSGPLAKQAQK
+94 WYSGPLAEQARK
-106 EGMNAFL
+106 DGMDAFL

-134 FYENETA
+134 FYENGTA

-175 AQAMEQVHQAGLIHR
+175 AQAMEQVHRAGLIHR

-264 VPIPAID
+264 VPVPAID

-318 TQKGHTLKKGLP
+318 TQKGHTLKKWLP

-341 AVCLIVGTV
+341 AVCLIVGAV

-362 VGSSAVSTSLPT
+362 TGSSAVSASLPT
-374 NSAETDGVYR
+374 NSAEADGVYR

-397 PEGKFVLTGDIDL
+397 PEGEFVLTGDIDL

-430 WIRGLTTDTKTA
+430 WIRGLTQNVEA
-442 GDSILFE
+442 ESSSALFE
-449 TIAAEAQIKDLGL
+449 EIKTGGTVKNLGL
-462 EIRVSATG
+462 YLNATVIGAIRPDINGFCSK
-470 ANQPQI
+470 N
-476 DGLCNSNQGT
+476 DGI
-486 ISGCTVNSTIS
+486 ISGCSIIASIS
-497 GLRSYSP
+497 GGKTFNP
-504 IAASNTGT
+504 VAASNSGT
-512 VSNCKT
+512 IENCST
-518 ATESESC
+518 SVRVTQC

-533 SNKGTVKECQVTITA
+533 SNTGSITGC
-548 KNGGVEALI
+548 KVSIEGSDGGVGVLA
-557 DRNYSGSV
+557 DRNYSGSIEDCSAEV
-565 ELCYAA
+565 
-571 VTVESCHFFDGLASQ
+571 VFDNCMAFYGLACQ
-586 NYAPFKNC
+586 NYASFKRC
-594 TVSGQIA
+594 TISGQMTSNSA
-601 STREDDFY
+601 GLAF
-609 WNGTANEGY
+609 WNGVGNEGY
-618 GSEILNCSL
+618 GSKILNCTL

-671 STADLE
+671 SAADLE

-684 SRFVLTKNLD
+684 SHFVLTKSLD
-694 LSGAAFTPI
+694 LSGGAFTPI

-798 CGTIQDCTVT
+798 CGTIQDCSVT

-821 EYQAGAIRG
+821 EYQAGTIRG

-835 ELTDSTSIGG
+835 ELTDATSIGG

-858 ASGIVTTK
+858 ASGTVTTK
-866 YTNGVLAGVV
+866 YTNGILAGVV